1 LTNQFDGTLE
11 WYANWLAETRPDLSE
26 VVRLEMAAGFA
37 QQQLPPQ
44 PAEADDEVLP
54 DGQSVEELL
63 AKDRNER
70 RALARKLAAWSV
82 K

>member
-1 LTNQFDGTLE
+1 
-11 WYANWLAETRPDLSE
+11 
-26 VVRLEMAAGFA
+26 MAAGFA